1 MAAEIVTRDKMA
13 ICDAHLCHYLR
24 YSDGVTTMRPL
35 CALLLAYLLCT
46 APFDETAAHHSVFA
60 VYDINGSVTID
71 GVVTEVWFKS
81 PHIRVFVEV
90 TYEDGSKVI
99 WNTHGHNPSAL
110 RRRGWVRDTLKVGER
125 VTMSGDPS
133 YDSSPKMFIRT
144 IVREDGSILEN
155 KVGN

>member
-1 MAAEIVTRDKMA
+1 
-13 ICDAHLCHYLR
+13 
-24 YSDGVTTMRPL
+24 MRLL
-35 CALLLAYLLCT
+35 CALLLSYLLCT

-60 VYDINGSVTID
+60 AYDINGSVTI
-71 GVVTEVWFKS
+71 GGMVTEVWFKS

-90 TYEDGSKVI
+90 EDEDGSKVT

-133 YDSSPKMFIRT
+133 YDGSPKMFIRT
-144 IVREDGSILEN
+144 IVRADGSILEN

>member
-1 MAAEIVTRDKMA
+1 
-13 ICDAHLCHYLR
+13 
-24 YSDGVTTMRPL
+24 MRPL

-46 APFDETAAHHSVFA
+46 APFDETAAHHSVIA